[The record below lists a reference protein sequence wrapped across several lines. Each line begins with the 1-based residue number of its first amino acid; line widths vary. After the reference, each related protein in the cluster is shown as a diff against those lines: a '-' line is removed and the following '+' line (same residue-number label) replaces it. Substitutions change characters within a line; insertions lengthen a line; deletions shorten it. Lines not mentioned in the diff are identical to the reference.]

1 MDMLAQARMRSRVS
15 ASGGWM
21 SGVDEEIVG
30 AEAKWVVVFDA
41 VIVRRLFTGASDV
54 REAERIGNFVLWDQE
69 GLLL

>member
-1 MDMLAQARMRSRVS
+1 
-15 ASGGWM
+15 M